1 MRLPLVLFAFGS
13 LALLETDDSVSF
25 WHVAPRPGQEKQ
37 HDCSPRIWLGWVSSS
52 LFPIETN
59 PNPPKKVFA
68 LGRID
73 PNATL
78 DLVFLGLGWP
88 WVGEFVGFI
97 TIFTCFPTQQN
108 LVNRKHHTLIR
119 MNVLGFCMDNTVSK
133 RHVAKAHKQGHPPHL
148 QNPCDKRLG
157 WPASQRGTLLTVV
170 PDTEQETRTA
180 GPG

>member
-78 DLVFLGLGWP
+78 DLVFLGLGLGWGIRWFHNNIYMLSNP
-88 WVGEFVGFI
+88 TEFGESQTPYIDRNECVGFLHGQHRVK
-97 TIFTCFPTQQN
+97 TSC
-108 LVNRKHHTLIR
+108 R
-119 MNVLGFCMDNTVSK
+119 
-133 RHVAKAHKQGHPPHL
+133 QG
-148 QNPCDKRLG
+148 
-157 WPASQRGTLLTVV
+157 A
-170 PDTEQETRTA
+170 
-180 GPG
+180 